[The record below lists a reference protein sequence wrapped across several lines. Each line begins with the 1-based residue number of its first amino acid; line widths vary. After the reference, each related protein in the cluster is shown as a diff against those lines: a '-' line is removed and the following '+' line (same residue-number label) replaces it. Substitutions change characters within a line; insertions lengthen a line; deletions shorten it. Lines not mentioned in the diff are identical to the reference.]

1 MSTELC
7 HFVVVILGVS
17 KLKITLHWISQELT
31 VILFG
36 IRIVGSFFQA
46 LGGESV
52 SQVKLLRCYIPR
64 RPS

>member
-7 HFVVVILGVS
+7 HFGRNFGGCRAKTYTSLV
-17 KLKITLHWISQELT
+17 SQELT